1 MTKPKYIE
9 MEISKIKIL
18 KGRRVFDKDN
28 INFLAESIDNQG
40 LLEPIIITQKNILVA
55 GHRRLTA
62 CKQLGLKTIPCIK
75 KTFLCTLFPRVLGE
89 SLPKADSLPAL
100 RWNQP

>member
-1 MTKPKYIE
+1 MQKPIYIE

-18 KGRRVFDKDN
+18 KGRRKFDKDN
-28 INFLAESIDNQG
+28 INFLAESISNKG
-40 LLEPIIITQKNILVA
+40 LIQPVIITQKNILVA

-62 CKQLGLKTIPCIK
+62 CKKLGLKTIPCIK

-89 SLPKADSLPAL
+89 SLPRLYPCRA
-100 RWNQP
+100 RI